1 VRFDVHTDLFN
12 AIVIILQRTPIQGA
26 IADFQN
32 FNWRGDR
39 TETCGMRSDRRFNF
53 RGDRTETFGD
63 RGDRQNFN
71 LRGER
76 IRCLWE
82 RGAIARTSI

>member
-39 TETCGMRSDRRFNF
+39 TETCGMRGDRHFNL
-53 RGDRTETFGD
+53 RGDRTATCRHEGRSPELQFEG
-63 RGDRQNFN
+63 R
-71 LRGER
+71 
-76 IRCLWE
+76 
-82 RGAIARTSI
+82 SH